1 MKIAF
6 ISDIHS
12 NIFALKSVIT
22 HMKKLNIN
30 KICILG
36 DIIDYYYY
44 PDEVLATLLDDD
56 FDIISIIK
64 GNHEDNLTFL
74 FNNKDQLDDYTNKY
88 GHGMEKVFN
97 NCTKEQI
104 EYLINLKEKDELNIN
119 NLKIGLFHG
128 SIESNKEH
136 IYPDAQFDVLKK
148 QTDQN
153 FDFIFLGHTHMAFS
167 FNYNNTTVINVGSIG
182 KNRVSSN
189 ASWVYL
195 NTENKVVQFMTTDYN
210 KDELIK
216 DIIKYDND
224 KEYLKLNNT

>member
-12 NIFALKSVIT
+12 NIFALKSVIA
-22 HMKKLNIN
+22 HIKKLNIN

-44 PDEVLATLLDDD
+44 PDEVLAALLDDD
-56 FDIISIIK
+56 LDIISIIK
-64 GNHEDNLTFL
+64 GNHEDNLKFL

-97 NCTKEQI
+97 KCTKIQI

-136 IYPDAQFDVLKK
+136 IYPDAPFDVLKK
-148 QTDQN
+148 HW
-153 FDFIFLGHTHMAFS
+153 LH
-167 FNYNNTTVINVGSIG
+167 
-182 KNRVSSN
+182 
-189 ASWVYL
+189 
-195 NTENKVVQFMTTDYN
+195 
-210 KDELIK
+210 
-216 DIIKYDND
+216 IIKFPFHVFVTDIDLISMNFKILYKDLHEFPVPVSC
-224 KEYLKLNNT
+224 KSVSKCHIF